1 MFEGLREAIEGA
13 VVPVDGDAIAEAR
26 SLLDALAARI
36 AEAESVYA
44 SSGRFEVDGFGTMA
58 AFLRSRCRLSNPDAR
73 RTATR
78 AARLSGWPEMAE
90 AWRSGSLAGAQID
103 AAVALVPD
111 RHVERFASVAAET
124 VGILGSL
131 SVLDTRAVVGHW
143 VTCADAAAERE
154 AAEAGVEDVPPAPE
168 RELSASRILDDV
180 LVVNATFD
188 PDSAAYVEK
197 ALTAAMRPD
206 SDDERRTP
214 AERRAD
220 ALVEVCR
227 RYLEGLDN
235 PDGNR
240 RQERLTI
247 VADVRVL
254 YRAALRGAG
263 VVTADHLDRFL
274 DARPDLGAVERGLF
288 CDAFEGA
295 GGTASTLDGNPI
307 SDGLVSCLSSG
318 GTLER
323 LLTVEGRVLDHGRT
337 IRTFTPAQRRAVLA
351 RDRGCRVAGCDVGPE
366 RCDIHHVQPW
376 ESGGR
381 TDITNAVTKCRHEH
395 LDHHRRR
402 WPDRLEPDGT
412 YTVTTDTG
420 VEHTTR
426 PPGWAPP
433 PQIPTSTTAAGVPT
447 LPFDAHYDHHHPTF
461 LAEEQAAIRQR
472 ITELAE
478 LTRGA

>member
-1 MFEGLREAIEGA
+1 M
-13 VVPVDGDAIAEAR
+13 
-26 SLLDALAARI
+26 
-36 AEAESVYA
+36 
-44 SSGRFEVDGFGTMA
+44 
-58 AFLRSRCRLSNPDAR
+58 
-73 RTATR
+73 
-78 AARLSGWPEMAE
+78 
-90 AWRSGSLAGAQID
+90 
-103 AAVALVPD
+103 
-111 RHVERFASVAAET
+111 
-124 VGILGSL
+124 
-131 SVLDTRAVVGHW
+131 
-143 VTCADAAAERE
+143 
-154 AAEAGVEDVPPAPE
+154 
-168 RELSASRILDDV
+168 SASRILDDV
-180 LVVNATFD
+180 LVVNGSFD
-188 PDSAAYVEK
+188 PDSAAYIEK
-197 ALTAAMRPD
+197 ALTAATRPD
-206 SDDERRTP
+206 SEDERRTP

-240 RQERLTI
+240 RQERLTV
-247 VADVRVL
+247 VADIRVL

-351 RDRGCRVAGCDVGPE
+351 RDRGCRVAGCDAPPQ
-366 RCDIHHVQPW
+366 RCDIHHVIPW
-376 ESGGR
+376 ETGGR

-395 LDHHRRR
+395 LEHHRRR
-402 WPDRLEPDGT
+402 WPDRIEPDGT
-412 YTVTTDTG
+412 YTITTTNG

-433 PQIPTSTTAAGVPT
+433 PELPSPPPPPVYRRSRSTATTTTTTPPGPPKKTPPSANASTSSPNSHAARDPTPAARSDPGALLGAVRTGSTTGCRRLRLFAHGTGEAPRRGVPT
-447 LPFDAHYDHHHPTF
+447 SQHEVADEDHPRGGADADP
-461 LAEEQAAIRQR
+461 
-472 ITELAE
+472 
-478 LTRGA
+478 